1 MNAGIFDGKADG
13 YHADQHGDH
22 LTLSSSI
29 ANLLINRSPLH
40 AWTAHPRL
48 NPSWQ
53 PDDDSK
59 YDVGTVA
66 HSMLLEGAAN
76 VDVCD
81 YDSWR
86 SNDAKEARDQSRA
99 NGRTP
104 LLTHQFHEVINMCN
118 AVAEQLKAFDADPV
132 PLTGGTPEQTMVWQD
147 PATGV
152 WCRAR
157 IDWLHDD
164 LSAIDDLKTTTRL
177 AHPEAFAKNLYSY
190 GCDVQ
195 AAFYLRG
202 MRALH
207 PDSVF
212 FDDASGKALSVAP
225 AVQWR
230 WIVVETSP
238 PYGLS
243 VVEPGPAVLELADAK
258 VDAALKLW
266 AECLERNVWPGY
278 PTKVA
283 TAELPA
289 WEEARWLAREEA

>member
-1 MNAGIFDGKADG
+1 MIADLAAAD
-13 YHADQHGDH
+13 YHADQNKDMP
-22 LTLSSSI
+22 TLSSSI
-29 ANLLINRSPLH
+29 ANILLNRSPLH

-48 NPSWQ
+48 NPNWQ

-66 HSMLLEGAAN
+66 HSMLLEGTAS

-81 YDSWR
+81 FADWR
-86 SNDAKEARDQSRA
+86 TKDAREARDASRA

-104 LLTHQFHEVINMCN
+104 LLAHQFEEVLGMCN
-118 AVAEQLKAFDADPV
+118 AVADQLKAFDIDPV
-132 PLTGGTPEQTMVWQD
+132 PLTGGKPEQTMVWQD
-147 PATGV
+147 APTGA

-164 LSAIDDLKTTTRL
+164 LSAIDDLKTTTRS

-202 MRALH
+202 LKALH
-207 PDSVF
+207 V
-212 FDDASGKALSVAP
+212 DADRNTYLDGVD
-225 AVQWR
+225 WR